1 MLETIRWLPRDDSP
15 LPGKVRMI
23 DQTQLPERC
32 VFLETDDL
40 DEIYDAIK
48 RLVVRGAPAIG
59 ITAAYGLVASVQHL
73 DGNRDELLAAIQAC
87 ADHLAT
93 ARPTAVNLAWAL
105 ERCLAAGRDYAAT
118 PDTTADGLKL
128 RLWQEADAILQEDI
142 KMCRRIGEFGVELF
156 TKNTRVLTHCN
167 AGALATGDFGTALSP
182 VYVAFER
189 GLAPH
194 VYSNETR
201 PLLQG
206 SRLTAWEL
214 QRAGVDVTSICD
226 NMAGQLM
233 REQRI
238 DVVIV
243 GADRVAANGDT
254 ANKIGTYSVA
264 ILAQYHQIPFYVAV
278 PYSTIDMSIPDGD
291 GIPIEQRAPE
301 EVSCGFGRR
310 TVPEGVRIYNPAFD
324 VTPNELIAGII
335 TEQGILWPP
344 YVKSIAELF
353 E

>member
-40 DEIYDAIK
+40 EEVYDAIK

-59 ITAAYGLVASVQHL
+59 IAAAYGLVAGVQHWA
-73 DGNRDELLAAIQAC
+73 GNRDELLTAIQAC
-87 ADHLAT
+87 ADRLAT
-93 ARPTAVNLAWAL
+93 ARPTAVNVTWAL
-105 ERCLAAGRDYAAT
+105 ERCLAAGHDYAAT
-118 PDTTADGLKL
+118 SDATADGLKL

-142 KMCRRIGEFGVELF
+142 EMCRRIGEFGVELF
-156 TKNTRVLTHCN
+156 TENTSVLTHCN

-189 GLAPH
+189 GLSPH
-194 VYSNETR
+194 VYSDETR

-243 GADRVAANGDT
+243 GADRVAANGDA

-264 ILAQYHQIPFYVAV
+264 ILAQYHKIPFYVAV
-278 PYSTIDMSIPDGD
+278 PYSTIDMSIANGD

-301 EVSCGFGRR
+301 EVSCGFGQR
-310 TVPEGVRIYNPAFD
+310 TVPEGVEIYNPAFD

-335 TEQGILWPP
+335 TERGILWPP
-344 YVKSIAELF
+344 YVKSIAALF

>member
-59 ITAAYGLVASVQHL
+59 IAAAYGLVASVQHL
-73 DGNRDELLAAIQAC
+73 DGNRDELLTATQAC

-93 ARPTAVNLAWAL
+93 ARPTAINLAWAL
-105 ERCLAAGRDYAAT
+105 ERCLAAGRGYAAT
-118 PDTTADGLKL
+118 PDATAEGLKL

-142 KMCRRIGEFGVELF
+142 EMCRRIGEFGVELF
-156 TKNTRVLTHCN
+156 AKNTRVLTHCN

-243 GADRVAANGDT
+243 GADRVAANGDA

-264 ILAQYHQIPFYVAV
+264 ILAQYHRIPFYVAV

-310 TVPEGVRIYNPAFD
+310 TVPEGVGIYNPAFD

-344 YVKSIAELF
+344 YVKSIAALYQ
-353 E
+353 

>member
-40 DEIYDAIK
+40 EEIYDAIK

-59 ITAAYGLVASVQHL
+59 IAAAYGLVAGVQHL
-73 DGNRDELLAAIQAC
+73 AGNRDELLAAIQAC
-87 ADHLAT
+87 ADRLAT
-93 ARPTAVNLAWAL
+93 ARPTAVNLTWAL
-105 ERCLAAGRDYAAT
+105 ERCLAAGHDYAAT
-118 PDTTADGLKL
+118 SDATADGLKL

-142 KMCRRIGEFGVELF
+142 EMCRRIGEFGVELF
-156 TKNTRVLTHCN
+156 TENTSVLTHCN

-194 VYSNETR
+194 VYSDETR

-214 QRAGVDVTSICD
+214 QRAGVGVTSICD

-243 GADRVAANGDT
+243 GADRVAANGDA

-264 ILAQYHQIPFYVAV
+264 ILAQYHKIPFYVAV
-278 PYSTIDMSIPDGD
+278 PYSTIDMSIANGD

-301 EVSCGFGRR
+301 EVSCGFGQR
-310 TVPEGVRIYNPAFD
+310 TVPEGVEIYNPAFD

-335 TEQGILWPP
+335 TERGILWPP
-344 YVKSIAELF
+344 YVKSIAALF

>member
-40 DEIYDAIK
+40 NEIYDAIK

-59 ITAAYGLVASVQHL
+59 IAAAYGLVASVQHL
-73 DGNRDELLAAIQAC
+73 DGNCDELLTATQAC

-93 ARPTAVNLAWAL
+93 VRPTAINLAWAL

-118 PDTTADGLKL
+118 PDATVDGLKL

-142 KMCRRIGEFGVELF
+142 EMCRRIGEFGVELF
-156 TKNTRVLTHCN
+156 DKNTRVLTHCN

-189 GLAPH
+189 GMAPH

-214 QRAGVDVTSICD
+214 QRAGVYVTSICD

-238 DVVIV
+238 DIVIV
-243 GADRVAANGDT
+243 GADRVAANGDA

-264 ILAQYHQIPFYVAV
+264 ILAQYHRIPFYVAV

-310 TVPEGVRIYNPAFD
+310 TVPEGVEIYNPAFD